1 MCFFSKTFDPL
12 GQNSTVTAFS
22 PEAATKTALKKQPSG
37 SRRLFLIRTSSKSRE
52 AMEALNA
59 ATEDDDEE
67 DKEEEKEDEEEE
79 EEGSDA
85 DAEEV
90 AVDEDGA

>member
-1 MCFFSKTFDPL
+1 
-12 GQNSTVTAFS
+12 
-22 PEAATKTALKKQPSG
+22 
-37 SRRLFLIRTSSKSRE
+37 
-52 AMEALNA
+52 MEALNA

-90 AVDEDGA
+90 AVDEDGAWICCPEPNLKTRTSLNIHFVPCTFISSRAEIVHSSEWQNLLCFV